1 MWVEGENGEKLSV
14 LFKLA
19 PQNVLG
25 NGAWPIGVT
34 PEARIKENLEDL
46 QIPYPLTSYSTVD
59 NPTGTE
65 ESTIFT
71 FDQMWSV
78 TFKDKKILR

>member
-25 NGAWPIGVT
+25 NGEWPIGVT
-34 PEARIKENLEDL
+34 PEARIKENLEGL